1 MELVLLERVESL
13 GLMGD
18 IVTVKPGYA
27 RNYLLPQKKALRAT
41 PGNMAVFEA
50 RRAELEAR
58 NLERKGEAE
67 GVAEKLEGFSVM
79 LIRRAGDT
87 GHLYGSVTVRDIAE
101 AASEAGVEIDRRQ
114 LRLAQP
120 IKSLGLHDITLQLHP
135 EVLVPITANVARTL
149 DEAEAQARGE
159 DVLAMDD
166 EDAYRFESGL
176 SEFLED
182 GAAEGGES
190 APAEAGT
197 GEAAVEEPAEER

>member
-41 PGNMAVFEA
+41 PENMAVFEA

-67 GVAEKLEGFSVM
+67 AVAGKLEGFSVT

-101 AASEAGVEIDRRQ
+101 AASEVGVEIDRRQ
-114 LRLAQP
+114 LRLAHP
-120 IKSLGLHDITLQLHP
+120 IKSLGLHEIGVQLHP
-135 EVLVPITANVARTL
+135 EVQVPITANVARTL

-166 EDAYRFESGL
+166 EDAYRFEGGL
-176 SEFLED
+176 SEFFED
-182 GAAEGGES
+182 GGTPEEDAAPADAAE
-190 APAEAGT
+190 
-197 GEAAVEEPAEER
+197 EEPARED

>member
-41 PGNMAVFEA
+41 PENMAVFEA

-67 GVAEKLEGFSVM
+67 AVAGKLEGFSVT

-120 IKSLGLHDITLQLHP
+120 IKSLGLHNIAVQLHP
-135 EVLVPITANVARTL
+135 EVQVPITANVARTL
-149 DEAEAQARGE
+149 DEADAQARGE

-176 SEFLED
+176 SEFFDDDAPERD
-182 GAAEGGES
+182 GD
-190 APAEAGT
+190 APAEAGEA
-197 GEAAVEEPAEER
+197 EAAGEEPGEEG